1 MFCSLEQLNEIKR
14 AAGSPADFEYIKSE
28 VERGISQFVNI
39 CGVYFVLRVD
49 GEALTVVC
57 AQGQNLKAASFW
69 VIETAKKLNLKA
81 ILFHTKRP
89 AIARLLKHC
98 NFKYFETAPSG
109 YAVYKMAVNY
119 GK

>member
-1 MFCSLEQLNEIKR
+1 MFCPLSELQKIQR

-28 VERGISQFVNI
+28 VKKGRSRFLNI

-49 GEALTVVC
+49 GDALTVVC
-57 AQGQNLKAASFW
+57 AQGQNLKAASYW
-69 VIETAKKLNLKA
+69 VVQLAKKLNLNA

-98 NFKYFETAPSG
+98 NFKFHETAPTG
-109 YAVYKMAVNY
+109 YTVYKMVVKN
-119 GK
+119 G